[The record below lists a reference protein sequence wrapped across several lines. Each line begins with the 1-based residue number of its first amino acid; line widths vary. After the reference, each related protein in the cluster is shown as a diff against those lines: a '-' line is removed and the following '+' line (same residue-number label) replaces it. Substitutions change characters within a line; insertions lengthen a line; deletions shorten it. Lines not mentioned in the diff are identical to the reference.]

1 MVVPFFGRLRRRRLL
16 LLFAFA
22 IFLTFYMTYSPEQPG
37 GSHQTTSPYIPSGA
51 PEEELDT
58 VASHKAHSAPPA
70 GKAAPA
76 AGDDLIAGS
85 TPSSGRPIQKNP
97 VTAAGGGAGAAA
109 TDAKLAD
116 GDLLEDEEEEEEE
129 AVDETAKA
137 ATAADIPAAL
147 KADAQLKAQ
156 KEFKAKEKEKKKKEP
171 AKPKKLTLAEL
182 LAKPMD
188 AMEYGTTARPPIKG
202 LTNVIADLP
211 VELIVDDNDEG
222 GVSSLST
229 PAGLVRR
236 RRFVFVGDV
245 HGQRKP
251 LDALLEKIDFEVG
264 NDHLVL
270 VGDLINKG
278 PDSAGV
284 VQLAMELGAS
294 AVRGNHEDR
303 VLVAY
308 QSLHASDAHLPPPPV
323 KPKKASS
330 SIDDI
335 DAETDVETE
344 TEAEAER
351 RRLVVLGH
359 IEAEG
364 KMERAEAML
373 QREVDLQEEDAK
385 KHKGILT
392 LLGLKKEHKKEED
405 IIDHDKAVAELDIDP
420 LEQNPFSHGDATE
433 RATAATLSP
442 EQARWLQELPVIL
455 RLGAIAPSA
464 AVPLSAAAQQANA
477 KSPFA
482 NNDVVVVHAG
492 LVPELPLEKQDP
504 YAVMVMR
511 SLVHPADEARHER
524 AHLIAEARLRTEA
537 RGRIKNTDRVNVPK
551 GRVEAEYHRMQKQ
564 AYGAD
569 PHHPRRPS
577 PVGTTSRRNSA
588 GDGNPEPADLV
599 MLPIEGHF
607 REGTDRVHWAAVWN
621 QVQHAIADP
630 TNRTTVVYGHDAIT
644 GLLVPETM
652 PSGLFSLFS
661 SSGGKGNGANG
672 GSVITEEDTGY
683 TFGLDSGAVYGG
695 KLTALVVEAGKDG
708 VVKHRIEQVPCPA
721 IAPKKYAD

>member
-1 MVVPFFGRLRRRRLL
+1 M
-16 LLFAFA
+16 
-22 IFLTFYMTYSPEQPG
+22 
-37 GSHQTTSPYIPSGA
+37 SGA
-51 PEEELDT
+51 
-58 VASHKAHSAPPA
+58 
-70 GKAAPA
+70 
-76 AGDDLIAGS
+76 GD
-85 TPSSGRPIQKNP
+85 SS
-97 VTAAGGGAGAAA
+97 TAAKFAS
-109 TDAKLAD
+109 DAE
-116 GDLLEDEEEEEEE
+116 LETEEEEEE
-129 AVDETAKA
+129 AEEKA
-137 ATAADIPAAL
+137 RAAAADIPDAL
-147 KADAQLKAQ
+147 KTPAQLKAQ
-156 KEFKAKEKEKKKKEP
+156 REWKAKQTKEAKEKERKKQEAAKK
-171 AKPKKLTLAEL
+171 KKLTLAEL

-188 AMEYGTTARPPIKG
+188 AMEYGTAARPPIKG

-211 VELIVDDNDEG
+211 VELIVDDKDEG
-222 GVSSLST
+222 GVPTLST
-229 PAGLVRR
+229 PSGLVRR
-236 RRFVFVGDV
+236 RRFIFIGDV

-251 LDALLEKIDFEVG
+251 LDELLDKIDFEVG

-308 QSLHASDAHLPPPPV
+308 QSLHASDAHLPPPV
-323 KPKKASS
+323 KPKKAPA
-330 SIDDI
+330 SIDDTLLAEA
-335 DAETDVETE
+335 DADAVIEGE

-351 RRLVVLGH
+351 RRLVVLAN

-364 KMERAEAML
+364 KMERAEAAL
-373 QREVDLQEEDAK
+373 QREIDLKEEDAK
-385 KHKGILT
+385 KRKGILT

-405 IIDHDKAVAELDIDP
+405 IIDHDKAVAELEIDP
-420 LEQNPFSHGDATE
+420 LEQNPFSHGDSAE
-433 RATAATLSP
+433 RTTAATLTP
-442 EQARWLQELPVIL
+442 EQAKWLSELPVIL
-455 RLGAIAPSA
+455 RLGSIAPSS
-464 AVPLSAAAQQANA
+464 AVPLTPAAQQANA

-492 LVPELPLEKQDP
+492 LVPDLPLEKQDP

-511 SLVHPADEARHER
+511 SLVHPADEVRHER
-524 AHLIAEARLRTEA
+524 ARLIAEARIRAES
-537 RGRIKNTDRVNVPK
+537 RGRIKNTDRINVPN
-551 GRVEAEYHRMQKQ
+551 GRIDAEYHRMQKH

-569 PHHPRRPS
+569 PHHPRLPS
-577 PVGTTSRRNSA
+577 IVGTPRRNAA
-588 GDGNPEPADLV
+588 GDGHPEPADMV

-607 REGTDRVHWAAVWN
+607 REGKDRVHWAAVWN
-621 QVQHAIADP
+621 QVQHAIEDP

-661 SSGGKGNGANG
+661 SNGGSKNNGDSS

-695 KLTALVVEAGKDG
+695 KLTALVVEADKDG
-708 VVKHRIEQVPCPA
+708 VVKHRIEQVQCPA

>member
-1 MVVPFFGRLRRRRLL
+1 
-16 LLFAFA
+16 
-22 IFLTFYMTYSPEQPG
+22 MTYSPER
-37 GSHQTTSPYIPSGA
+37 SKYEATSPYMSSSTPADKVDPAKHRAHPVAGA
-51 PEEELDT
+51 AGHGT
-58 VASHKAHSAPPA
+58 PA
-70 GKAAPA
+70 GN
-76 AGDDLIAGS
+76 DLIAGDEIIFGGKIQ
-85 TPSSGRPIQKNP
+85 TQSGL
-97 VTAAGGGAGAAA
+97 AAGGTGRT
-109 TDAKLAD
+109 TDANLPSD
-116 GDLLEDEEEEEEE
+116 TDLEDEEAAEE
-129 AVDETAKA
+129 AEEKAEAAAFGDIPNALKTETQLTAQREYDAKTSKKAKA
-137 ATAADIPAAL
+137 KD
-147 KADAQLKAQ
+147 KNKV
-156 KEFKAKEKEKKKKEP
+156 EEEP
-171 AKPKKLTLAEL
+171 AKPRKLTLAEL

-211 VELIVDDNDEG
+211 VELIVDGKDEG
-222 GVSSLST
+222 GVPTLST
-229 PAGLVRR
+229 PAGLLRR

-251 LDALLEKIDFEVG
+251 LEELLDKIDFKVG
-264 NDHLVL
+264 NDHLIL

-284 VQLAMELGAS
+284 VQLAMELGSS

-308 QSLHASDAHLPPPPV
+308 QSLHASDAYQPPLV
-323 KPKKASS
+323 KPKKAPAG
-330 SIDDI
+330 IVDTT
-335 DAETDVETE
+335 ETETVNEGE

-351 RRLVVLGH
+351 TRLVALAS

-364 KMERAEAML
+364 KIERAEAAL
-373 QREVDLQEEDAK
+373 QREMDLKEENAK
-385 KHKGILT
+385 KGKGILA
-392 LLGLKKEHKKEED
+392 LLGLKKNHESEED
-405 IIDHDKAVAELDIDP
+405 TIDHDKAVTELNIDP
-420 LEQNPFSHGDATE
+420 LEQNPFSHGDSAE
-433 RATAATLSP
+433 RATAATLTH
-442 EQARWLQELPVIL
+442 EQAQWLSERPVIL
-455 RLGAIAPSA
+455 RLGSIAPSA

-482 NNDVVVVHAG
+482 NNEVVVVHAG
-492 LVPELPLEKQDP
+492 LVPDVPLEQQDP

-511 SLVHPADEARHER
+511 SLVHPADEVRHER
-524 AHLIAEARLRTEA
+524 AHLIAEARVRSKA
-537 RGRIKNTDRVNVPK
+537 RGRLRNTDHISVPH
-551 GRVEAEYHRMQKQ
+551 GRIEAEYHRLQKL

-577 PVGTTSRRNSA
+577 PVGSTPRRSCA
-588 GDGNPEPADLV
+588 GDGHPEPADLV

-621 QVQHAIADP
+621 QAQHAIADP
-630 TNRTTVVYGHDAIT
+630 ANRTTVVYGHDAIT
-644 GLLVPETM
+644 GLLLPETV

-661 SSGGKGNGANG
+661 SSSSSSSGANS

-695 KLTALVVEAGKDG
+695 KLTALVVEADKDG
-708 VVKHRIEQVPCPA
+708 VVKHHIEQVPCPA